1 MNGISVV
8 SATLVGYF
16 HVLLS
21 RPRFC
26 GQRIQ
31 FPKPKPKQFIE
42 SKNTKGVDEK
52 HQETLGP
59 KGKGHYLSA
68 PTPTANKQRHNDTN
82 QLYFYSLCFVLN
94 TFHGFCLPF
103 FLERV

>member
-31 FPKPKPKQFIE
+31 FPKQKPKQFIE
-42 SKNTKGVDEK
+42 SNNTKGVDEK
-52 HQETLGP
+52 NIKRHSDQRVMDIILAPPSLQPINSDVMTLINFIST
-59 KGKGHYLSA
+59 L
-68 PTPTANKQRHNDTN
+68 
-82 QLYFYSLCFVLN
+82 FVS
-94 TFHGFCLPF
+94 F
-103 FLERV
+103 